1 VDEGALVLIACY
13 PKSGGSWLAWQLID
27 ILYQPDFYCD
37 QVSKPIL
44 DKLIQKTERTIPN
57 KPDVH
62 MMRHPLDIAC
72 SAWNYMLLTK
82 RAKQEEQRNFIDGF
96 IKNKRFNKGGAGSEN
111 YDVFMNYASQ
121 APIQLRYEDLL
132 EHTELMLKSIVGDKP
147 VQESITKYSVEACR
161 NREHTKDIGRAD
173 DKKYSFF
180 AKADKYYY
188 KTIMNQDQISRGHKA
203 FQKYIELYWP
213 ETI

>member
-1 VDEGALVLIACY
+1 MDEGALVLIACY

-44 DKLIQKTERTIPN
+44 DKLIQKTERSMPN

-82 RAKQEEQRNFIDGF
+82 RAKPEEQDNFIDAF
-96 IKNKRFNKGGAGSEN
+96 IKNKSFNKGGAGSEH

-161 NREHTKDIGRAD
+161 NREHSKDIGRVD

>member
-1 VDEGALVLIACY
+1 MDEGALVLIACY
-13 PKSGGSWLAWQLID
+13 PKSGGSWLVWQLID

-44 DKLIQKTERTIPN
+44 DKLIRKTERSISKTPS
-57 KPDVH
+57 VH
-62 MMRHPLDIAC
+62 MIRHPLDIAC
-72 SAWNYMLLTK
+72 SAWNYVLLTK
-82 RAKQEEQRNFIDGF
+82 RGKPEEQTAFIDKF
-96 IKNKRFNKGGAGSEN
+96 IENKSFSKNGVSSEN
-111 YDVFMNYASQ
+111 YDKFMNYGSR

-132 EHTELMLKSIVGDKP
+132 DHTELMLKSIVGDKP

-161 NREHTKDIGRAD
+161 NREHTKDIGRVD

-188 KTIMNQDQISRGHKA
+188 KTIMNQDQINRGHKA